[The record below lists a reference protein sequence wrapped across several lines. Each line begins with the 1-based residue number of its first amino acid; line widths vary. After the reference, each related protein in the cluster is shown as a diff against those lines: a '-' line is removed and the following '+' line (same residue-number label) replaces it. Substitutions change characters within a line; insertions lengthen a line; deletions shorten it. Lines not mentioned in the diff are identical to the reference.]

1 MSHREI
7 GMISNYYGG
16 LCLKDEAGRLL
27 WGIEDWDGIDWEE
40 IPRYLYDALMQYQ
53 DERDASSYQIDWAV
67 EDLST
72 TDTHVLYEV
81 MKKYYSE
88 LENDK

>member
-1 MSHREI
+1 MDKYDMSHREI

-53 DERDASSYQIDWAV
+53 DERDAGGN
-67 EDLST
+67 
-72 TDTHVLYEV
+72 YESV
-81 MKKYYSE
+81 C
-88 LENDK
+88 DI